1 MAPIQTW
8 SPATASRQAP
18 PSLPMP
24 MWTWSP
30 SRGWPRTGKRIAKG
44 GVRDAEAVV
53 HLELRGRAA
62 LVVFDAA
69 DMKGALS
76 TIDATGYYNAGQD
89 CTAATRVLAGKS
101 VSTKSSRAW
110 PPRRKA
116 YR

>member
-1 MAPIQTW
+1 MVTGHGE
-8 SPATASRQAP
+8 PAGSALVTHADVDMVSLTGVATHRQAD
-18 PSLPMP
+18 
-24 MWTWSP
+24 
-30 SRGWPRTGKRIAKG
+30 RKG

-62 LVVFDAA
+62 VVVFDAA